1 MLSDSLRDGL
11 SELEVFTSLT
21 NVPLSRRFLTGLLEG
36 LTGLALALFVL
47 SALLS
52 CIRFE
57 VLGLKV
63 GHWTTRHQIAMLQA
77 RRWRSS
83 REHSSQASCL
93 SPPRVATS
101 VLSNSAWP
109 TVMRGPRH
117 YARVPT
123 HVPRRL
129 HHALAA
135 LQQRLAHVRAP
146 SPLRLCAPVRERMPA
161 EEAGPGPGDGL
172 RWSEMA
178 SR

>member
-11 SELEVFTSLT
+11 SELVVFTSLT
-21 NVPLSRRFLTGLLEG
+21 NVPLSRHFLTGLLEG
-36 LTGLALALFVL
+36 LTGLVLALFVL

-63 GHWTTRHQIAMLQA
+63 GDWTTRHQIAMLQA

-83 REHSSQASCL
+83 REHSSQASFL
-93 SPPRVATS
+93 SPPREATS

-117 YARVPT
+117 YARVPAP

-135 LQQRLAHVRAP
+135 LEQRLAHVPHRRSDSVLP
-146 SPLRLCAPVRERMPA
+146 CASACLPRK
-161 EEAGPGPGDGL
+161 PGPGQ
-172 RWSEMA
+172 EIV
-178 SR
+178 